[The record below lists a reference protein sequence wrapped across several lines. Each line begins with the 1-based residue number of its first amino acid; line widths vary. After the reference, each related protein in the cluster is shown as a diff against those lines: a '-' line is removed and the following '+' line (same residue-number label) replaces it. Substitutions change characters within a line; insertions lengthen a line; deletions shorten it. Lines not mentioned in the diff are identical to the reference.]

1 MLNINFDNCSCHQI
15 SSTFINS
22 KFKCFENERQY
33 RVCQAPCQCPLI
45 SLILGK
51 GSNTTYVVYY
61 TTKAVY
67 YTTNVVQ
74 YTTFVVYNFI
84 IFLDFNLK
92 HHGKHSRIVYI
103 FGILQIFFQIQSRNI
118 IKLYSTNVVYYT
130 TFVVQYTTYV
140 VSYTTFV
147 VYKHCIVYCI
157 CSILYNI
164 CGIHK

>member
-1 MLNINFDNCSCHQI
+1 MANIQEL
-15 SSTFINS
+15 FIFLEFCRFFS
-22 KFKCFENERQY
+22 KFQVQITFLKF
-33 RVCQAPCQCPLI
+33 ASI
-45 SLILGK
+45 FSLMY
-51 GSNTTYVVYY
+51 TTYVVYY

-103 FGILQIFFQIQSRNI
+103 FKIFQIFFQIQSRNI
-118 IKLYSTNVVYYT
+118 IKLYTTNVVYYT

-164 CGIHK
+164 CGIQK